1 MVRLALHSR
10 RSRSVHHLGAVRRH
24 DPRGVC
30 LRLCVRAGRQDR
42 YLQIVGHPRGRHH
55 RVRRAAVPLS
65 AERSVPAAAGVQPV
79 ISTAI
84 TDLWYGFG
92 VALEPHNLMY
102 CFLGVLV
109 GNLVGVLPG
118 MGPVA
123 TISILLPLTFG
134 MPPVPAILM
143 LSGVYYG
150 AQYGGAICSILLNL
164 PCHPP
169 HAVTCLD
176 GFPLTKQ
183 GKGGTALGITIIA
196 AFIGASFGITEMIF
210 LAPFLV
216 SVALKFGPAEVCSLM
231 LVGLLAGSTLA
242 KGSPLNGIAMTVL
255 GLFIGIV
262 GSDIETGTPRFTFG
276 IAELFDGVEIIALAL
291 GMFGIAEFMN
301 SINNT
306 ESVDLRYAKV
316 GISDMFPSKADLK
329 LAFWPM
335 IRGTFIG
342 SLCALIPGT
351 GPTIASF
358 VSYAAEKKISRTPE
372 RFGHGAIEGVACP
385 EASTHSSVQGDFIPT
400 MSLGIPGDT
409 VMALLLGALIIHG
422 IVPGPQLIS
431 QHADIFWG
439 LIASF
444 WIGNI
449 LLVILNV
456 PMIGLW
462 VKLLIIPYRYIYPS
476 AMFFVCIVVY
486 AANNDMFQVG
496 ETMFI
501 GVVGYILL
509 RLDFHPAPILLGFVL
524 GPRFEENFRGSLLI
538 SRGDLL
544 TFVERPISAFF
555 LLICVVL
562 IAAQIYVWLR
572 KPKILAEEKAIEAE
586 VPATRYSELAG

>member
-1 MVRLALHSR
+1 M
-10 RSRSVHHLGAVRRH
+10 
-24 DPRGVC
+24 
-30 LRLCVRAGRQDR
+30 
-42 YLQIVGHPRGRHH
+42 
-55 RVRRAAVPLS
+55 
-65 AERSVPAAAGVQPV
+65 

-216 SVALKFGPAEVCSLM
+216 KMALEFGPAEVCSLM

-242 KGSPLNGIAMTVL
+242 KGSPLKGIAMTVL
-255 GLFIGIV
+255 GLLVGIV
-262 GSDIETGTPRFTFG
+262 GSDIETGQPRFTFG
-276 IAELFDGVEIIALAL
+276 ITELFDGVEIIALAL

-306 ESVDLRYAKV
+306 EAVDMRYAKV

-358 VSYAAEKKISRTPE
+358 VSYATEKRISKTPE

-462 VKLLIIPYRYIYPS
+462 VKLLSIPYRYLYPS
-476 AMFFVCIVVY
+476 AMFFVCIGVY

-496 ETMFI
+496 ETLFI

-524 GPRFEENFRGSLLI
+524 GPRFEENFRRSLLI

-544 TFVERPISAFF
+544 TFIERPISAFF
-555 LLICVVL
+555 LLICLVL
-562 IAAQIYVWLR
+562 IVAQIYVWLR
-572 KPKILAEEKAIEAE
+572 KPKFVLEEKAIEAE
-586 VPATRYSELAG
+586 VPTTPYSELAE